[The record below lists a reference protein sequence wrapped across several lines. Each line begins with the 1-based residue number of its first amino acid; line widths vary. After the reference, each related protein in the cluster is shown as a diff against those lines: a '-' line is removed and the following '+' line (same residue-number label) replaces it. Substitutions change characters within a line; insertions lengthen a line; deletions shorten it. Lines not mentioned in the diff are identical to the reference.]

1 MRLVFAGT
9 PAAAVPSLEALLGSR
24 HEVAAVVTRP
34 DAPAGRGLR
43 RGPSPVAQRAAEAG
57 VEILRPARPRDPEF
71 VARLTELAPDCCPV
85 TAYGALIPDQ
95 VLEIPAHG
103 WVNLHFSILPAW
115 RGAAP
120 VPHAIL
126 HGDELTGA
134 TTFRLVHD
142 LDAGPTFGVLTE
154 PIRDTDTTGTLLERL
169 SVAGA
174 ELLVTTLDMIE
185 DGRLEAREQPA
196 EGISLAP
203 KITTADAEVNWK
215 LPATAV
221 SRLIRACTP
230 APGAWT
236 TLDGVRLKLG
246 PVTPAPSGPAPS
258 GPAPSSPA
266 TAEPAPGPGELR
278 VLRNQVLVGT
288 GTQPVRLGDVQ
299 ADGKRRMAAAD
310 WARGLRLS
318 AGQAPVLG

>member
-9 PAAAVPSLEALLGSR
+9 PAAAVASLDALLGSR

-43 RGPSPVAQRAAEAG
+43 PGPSPVAQRAAEAG
-57 VEILRPARPRDPEF
+57 LEILRPARPREPEF

-85 TAYGALIPDQ
+85 TAYGALIPDH
-95 VLEIPAHG
+95 VLEIPTRG

-126 HGDELTGA
+126 HGDDLTGA

-142 LDAGPTFGVLTE
+142 LDAGPVFGVVTE
-154 PIRDTDTTGTLLERL
+154 PVRDTDTAGDLLGRL
-169 SVAGA
+169 SVSGA

-196 EGISLAP
+196 EGISFAP

-215 LPATAV
+215 LAAPAV
-221 SRLIRACTP
+221 DRLIRACTP

-246 PVTPAPSGPAPS
+246 PVTPAAADPAAAH
-258 GPAPSSPA
+258 PAA
-266 TAEPAPGPGELR
+266 AHPAPGPGELR
-278 VLRNQVLVGT
+278 VLRDQVLVGT
-288 GTQPVRLGDVQ
+288 GTQPVRLGEVQ
-299 ADGKRRMAAAD
+299 AHGKRRMAAAD
-310 WARGLRLS
+310 WARGLRLP
-318 AGQAPVLG
+318 AGHAPVLG

>member
-9 PAAAVPSLEALLGSR
+9 PVAAVASLEALLGSR

-34 DAPAGRGLR
+34 DAPAGRGLKP
-43 RGPSPVAQRAAEAG
+43 GPSPVARRAAAAG
-57 VEILRPARPRDPEF
+57 VKLLRPARPRDPEF
-71 VARLTELAPDCCPV
+71 VARLTEIAPDCCPV
-85 TAYGALIPDQ
+85 TAYGALIPDH
-95 VLEIPAHG
+95 VLEIPAYG

-126 HGDELTGA
+126 HGDDMTGA

-154 PIRDTDTTGTLLERL
+154 PIRDSDTTGTLLERL

-196 EGISLAP
+196 EGISFAP

-215 LPATAV
+215 LAAPAV

-230 APGAWT
+230 SPGAWT
-236 TLDGVRLKLG
+236 TLDGTRLKLG
-246 PVTPAPSGPAPS
+246 PVTVTQAPAAADSA
-258 GPAPSSPA
+258 
-266 TAEPAPGPGELR
+266 PAPGPGELR
-278 VLRNQVLVGT
+278 VLRDQVLVGT
-288 GTQPVRLGDVQ
+288 GTQPVRLGEVQ

-310 WARGLRLS
+310 WARGLRRP
-318 AGQAPVLG
+318 AGPAAVLG